1 MVPFTYLEVSITD
14 YDQIDIGREQYLFV
28 KVKYTLSSD
37 CNGPNSFYFVNVW
50 ATSLKHLQNTP
61 HLASYV
67 NQTYFTISNRVLC

>member
-37 CNGPNSFYFVNVW
+37 CNGPNSF
-50 ATSLKHLQNTP
+50 
-61 HLASYV
+61 
-67 NQTYFTISNRVLC
+67 